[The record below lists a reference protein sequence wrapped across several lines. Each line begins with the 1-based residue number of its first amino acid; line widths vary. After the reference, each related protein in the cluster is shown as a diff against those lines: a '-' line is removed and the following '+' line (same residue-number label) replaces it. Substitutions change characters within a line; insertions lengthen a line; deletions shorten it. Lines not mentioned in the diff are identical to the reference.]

1 MIIKQMVMDFSKLT
15 TWGEYLKNSFSPFFL
30 QLFAVLEVIFYTTLP
45 TIILLLFS
53 ALDKNLNFKEVIGEK
68 CYING
73 EFLLYSIALLSS
85 AYTTMK
91 VYRNQNTSF
100 IIILII
106 VVSISYAIV
115 IKTDEIRVNAL
126 LWFSIVAFGA
136 GIWYTWRA
144 MSLKNKEQESFQE
157 RDKMASDKL
166 ENELNF

>member
-1 MIIKQMVMDFSKLT
+1 M
-15 TWGEYLKNSFSPFFL
+15 
-30 QLFAVLEVIFYTTLP
+30 
-45 TIILLLFS
+45 
-53 ALDKNLNFKEVIGEK
+53 
-68 CYING
+68 
-73 EFLLYSIALLSS
+73 
-85 AYTTMK
+85 
-91 VYRNQNTSF
+91 
-100 IIILII
+100 II

-166 ENELNF
+166 ENELNFE

>member
-1 MIIKQMVMDFSKLT
+1 MGMDFTKLT
-15 TWGEYLKNSFSPFFL
+15 SRIENIKNSVSPKFL
-30 QLFAVLEVIFYTTLP
+30 QFCAVLEVIFYTTLP

-126 LWFSIVAFGA
+126 LWFSIVAFVV
-136 GIWYTWRA
+136 GILFTWHA

-157 RDKMASDKL
+157 RDKTASDKL
-166 ENELNF
+166 EDQLKFE

>member
-1 MIIKQMVMDFSKLT
+1 MDFTKLT
-15 TWGEYLKNSFSPFFL
+15 SRIENIKNSVSPKFL
-30 QLFAVLEVIFYTTLP
+30 QFCAVLEVIFYTTLP

-126 LWFSIVAFGA
+126 LWFSIVAFVV
-136 GIWYTWRA
+136 GILFTWHA

-157 RDKMASDKL
+157 RDKTASDKL
-166 ENELNF
+166 EDQLKFE